1 MLGDEYRPVW
11 WEGTEE
17 YAVNPGKVR
26 FRIIPTE
33 PPTYTSTHPSPFVAP
48 QIGILLVGGGGGGWK
63 GCCGARSG
71 HVKYKT
77 FTVTKNH
84 TRVVMTVGRG
94 GYGGY
99 DGESGA
105 GQISEVY
112 IDKDGPD
119 QQYWSVNGG
128 ML

>member
-1 MLGDEYRPVW
+1 M
-11 WEGTEE
+11 
-17 YAVNPGKVR
+17 
-26 FRIIPTE
+26 
-33 PPTYTSTHPSPFVAP
+33 
-48 QIGILLVGGGGGGWK
+48 GGGGGGWK

-71 HVKYKT
+71 RVEYKT

-84 TRVVMTVGRG
+84 TRVVMTTGRG
-94 GYGGY
+94 GHGGY

-105 GQISEVY
+105 GEISEVY

-119 QQYWSVNGG
+119 EQYWRVKGG

>member
-1 MLGDEYRPVW
+1 MNTDRFG
-11 WEGTEE
+11 
-17 YAVNPGKVR
+17 GKGQKSMQSIQGRWDIVISKR
-26 FRIIPTE
+26 KTLSIT
-33 PPTYTSTHPSPFVAP
+33 A

-71 HVKYKT
+71 HVEYKT

-94 GYGGY
+94 GYGGHS
-99 DGESGA
+99 GESGA
-105 GQISEVY
+105 GEISEVY

-119 QQYWSVNGG
+119 EQYWRVKGG
-128 ML
+128 KL